1 LLANN
6 NNTPK
11 MSPVQSSLYIFHEFV
26 VEHLFEMSGIL
37 ALCLVFSY
45 HLLPHTAY
53 SDAFDDEEE
62 EDTETDAEANE
73 ETNEEVSN
81 EIDDEKDEEKE
92 EVDDDEKEVDE
103 MTFEE
108 RLDYIE
114 TSLLKQLELMQKLN
128 RIEQLSEQIEAEKA
142 KGDILARIE
151 TVEQKKLVYEFNISG
166 FNNFCRLVYADVKST
181 SRIKKRSYIIKKVG
195 KMWRSME
202 DEEKGM
208 YI

>member
-1 LLANN
+1 
-6 NNTPK
+6 

-26 VEHLFEMSGIL
+26 VEHLFEVSGIL

-62 EDTETDAEANE
+62 EEANK
-73 ETNEEVSN
+73 ETNEDIDEEVD
-81 EIDDEKDEEKE
+81 EEVDDEKDEEVDDEKDE
-92 EVDDDEKEVDE
+92 EVDDEKEVDE

-166 FNNFCRLVYADVKST
+166 FNNFCRLVYTDVKST

>member
-1 LLANN
+1 
-6 NNTPK
+6 

-26 VEHLFEMSGIL
+26 VEHLFEVSGIL

-53 SDAFDDEEE
+53 SDTFDDEEE

-73 ETNEEVSN
+73 ETNKDIDEEANDEVDDETEEV
-81 EIDDEKDEEKE
+81 DDEKDEE
-92 EVDDDEKEVDE
+92 VDDEKEVDE

>member
-1 LLANN
+1 
-6 NNTPK
+6 
-11 MSPVQSSLYIFHEFV
+11 
-26 VEHLFEMSGIL
+26 
-37 ALCLVFSY
+37 
-45 HLLPHTAY
+45 LPHTAY

-62 EDTETDAEANE
+62 EQANE
-73 ETNEEVSN
+73 ETNEDIDEEANDEV
-81 EIDDEKDEEKE
+81 DDEKDEEVDD
-92 EVDDDEKEVDE
+92 EVDDEVDEVEDEKEVDE

-114 TSLLKQLELMQKLN
+114 TSLSKQLELMQKLN

>member
-1 LLANN
+1 
-6 NNTPK
+6 

-26 VEHLFEMSGIL
+26 VEHLFEVSGIL

-62 EDTETDAEANE
+62 EQANE
-73 ETNEEVSN
+73 ETNEDIDEEANDEV
-81 EIDDEKDEEKE
+81 DDEKDEEVDD
-92 EVDDDEKEVDE
+92 EVDDEVDEVEDEKEVDE

-114 TSLLKQLELMQKLN
+114 TSLSKQLELMQKLN

>member
-1 LLANN
+1 
-6 NNTPK
+6 

-26 VEHLFEMSGIL
+26 VEHLFEVSGIL

-62 EDTETDAEANE
+62 EQANE
-73 ETNEEVSN
+73 ETNEDIDEEANDEV
-81 EIDDEKDEEKE
+81 DDEKDEEVDD
-92 EVDDDEKEVDE
+92 EVDDEVDEVEDEKEVDE

-114 TSLLKQLELMQKLN
+114 TSLSKQLELMQKLN

-166 FNNFCRLVYADVKST
+166 FYNFCRLVYADVKST

>member
-1 LLANN
+1 
-6 NNTPK
+6 

-26 VEHLFEMSGIL
+26 VEHLFEVSGIL

-53 SDAFDDEEE
+53 SDTFDEEE
-62 EDTETDAEANE
+62 EEEANE
-73 ETNEEVSN
+73 ETNEDNIDEEANDEV
-81 EIDDEKDEEKE
+81 DDEKDEEVEDEKDE
-92 EVDDDEKEVDE
+92 EVDDEKEVDE

>member
-1 LLANN
+1 
-6 NNTPK
+6 
-11 MSPVQSSLYIFHEFV
+11 
-26 VEHLFEMSGIL
+26 
-37 ALCLVFSY
+37 
-45 HLLPHTAY
+45 LPHTVY

-62 EDTETDAEANE
+62 EDTDAEANK
-73 ETNEEVSN
+73 ETNEDIDIDEEV
-81 EIDDEKDEEKE
+81 DDEKDEEVEDEKE

>member
-1 LLANN
+1 
-6 NNTPK
+6 

-26 VEHLFEMSGIL
+26 VEHLFEVSGIL

-62 EDTETDAEANE
+62 EEEQANE
-73 ETNEEVSN
+73 ETNEDIDEEV
-81 EIDDEKDEEKE
+81 DDEKDEE
-92 EVDDDEKEVDE
+92 VDDEKEVDE

>member
-1 LLANN
+1 
-6 NNTPK
+6 
-11 MSPVQSSLYIFHEFV
+11 MSPVQSYLYIFHEFV
-26 VEHLFEMSGIL
+26 VEHLFEVSGIL

-53 SDAFDDEEE
+53 SDVFDDEEE
-62 EDTETDAEANE
+62 EEANE
-73 ETNEEVSN
+73 ETNEDIDEEANEEVDEEAN
-81 EIDDEKDEEKE
+81 DEVDDEKDEE
-92 EVDDDEKEVDE
+92 VDDEKEVDE

-114 TSLLKQLELMQKLN
+114 TSLSKQLELMQKLN